1 MDQMRTTILAIED
14 EAPIRRFL
22 RAYLEGRGFT
32 FIEAT
37 TGTLGLTMAA
47 SHSPSV
53 ILLDLGLPDIDG
65 LTVLSRL
72 REWTQS
78 PIIILSARDQE
89 NDKIIGLDAGA
100 DDYLVKP
107 FSVGEL
113 EARIRVALRHT
124 ATLGSNEDEAV
135 FTSGN
140 LRVDFAGRRVTVGD
154 QEAHLTPIE
163 FKLLAVL
170 VRHAG
175 KVITHAQL
183 LREVWG
189 RNASDQEHY
198 VRVYVHQLRHKIE
211 REPARPIHLKTE
223 TGVGYRLE

>member
-1 MDQMRTTILAIED
+1 MPSLPTTILAIED
-14 EAPIRRFL
+14 ETPIRRFL

-32 FIEAT
+32 LLEAT
-37 TGTLGLTMAA
+37 TGAQGLTLAA
-47 SHSPSV
+47 SHNPSV

-65 LTVLSRL
+65 LAVLSRL
-72 REWTQS
+72 REWTQT
-78 PIIILSARDQE
+78 PIIILSARGQE
-89 NDKIIGLDAGA
+89 NDKIAGLDGGA

-124 ATLGSNEDEAV
+124 AQSGAGEEEAA
-135 FTSGN
+135 FTSGD
-140 LRVDFAGRRVTVGD
+140 LRVDFAARKVMVGD
-154 QEAHLTPIE
+154 HEAHLTPIE
-163 FKLLAVL
+163 FKLLAVMAH
-170 VRHAG
+170 HAG
-175 KVITHAQL
+175 KVVTQAQL

-189 RNASDQEHY
+189 RSATEQGHY
-198 VRVYVHQLRHKIE
+198 VRVYIHQLRHKIE

>member
-1 MDQMRTTILAIED
+1 MIQTPTTILAIED

-32 FIEAT
+32 LLEAT
-37 TGTLGLTMAA
+37 TGAQGLTLAA
-47 SHSPSV
+47 SHNPSV

-65 LTVLSRL
+65 LAVLSRL
-72 REWTQS
+72 REWTQT
-78 PIIILSARDQE
+78 PIIILSARGQE
-89 NDKIIGLDAGA
+89 NDKIAGLDSGA

-113 EARIRVALRHT
+113 EARIRVALRHAAQSGAGEEET
-124 ATLGSNEDEAV
+124 V
-135 FTSGN
+135 FTSGD
-140 LRVDFAGRRVTVGD
+140 LRVDFTAHKVMVGD

-163 FKLLAVL
+163 FKLLAVMA
-170 VRHAG
+170 RHIG
-175 KVITHAQL
+175 KVVTQAQL

-189 RNASDQEHY
+189 RSATEQGHY

-211 REPARPIHLKTE
+211 REPARPEHLKTE

>member
-1 MDQMRTTILAIED
+1 MIQTTTTILAIED

-22 RAYLEGRGFT
+22 RAYLEGRGFALL
-32 FIEAT
+32 EAT
-37 TGTLGLTMAA
+37 TGGEGLSMAA
-47 SHSPSV
+47 SHNPAV

-72 REWTQS
+72 REWTQT
-78 PIIILSARDQE
+78 PIIILSARGRE
-89 NDKIIGLDAGA
+89 NDKVAGLDTGA

-107 FSVGEL
+107 FGVAEL
-113 EARIRVALRHT
+113 EARIRVALRHAVT
-124 ATLGSNEDEAV
+124 IGSSEEEAV
-135 FTSGN
+135 FVSGD
-140 LRVDFAGRRVTVGD
+140 LCVDFAGRKVTVGG

-163 FKLLAVL
+163 FKLLTVMA
-170 VRHAG
+170 RHAG
-175 KVITHAQL
+175 KVVTQAHL

-189 RNASDQEHY
+189 RSSTEQGHY

>member
-1 MDQMRTTILAIED
+1 MAQTPTTILAIED

-22 RAYLEGRGFT
+22 RAYLHGRGFSLL
-32 FIEAT
+32 EAA
-37 TGTLGLTMAA
+37 TGAQGLAMAA
-47 SHSPSV
+47 SHNPAV

-72 REWTQS
+72 REWTQT
-78 PIIILSARDQE
+78 PIIILSARGQE
-89 NDKIIGLDAGA
+89 NDKIAGLDAGA

-113 EARIRVALRHT
+113 EARIRVALRHA
-124 ATLGSNEDEAV
+124 ATIGSGREESV
-135 FTSGN
+135 FVSGD
-140 LRVDFAGRRVTVGD
+140 LRVDFAARKVMVGD
-154 QEAHLTPIE
+154 REAHLTPIE
-163 FKLLAVL
+163 FKLLAVM

-175 KVITHAQL
+175 KVVTHAQL

-189 RNASDQEHY
+189 RAATEQSHY

-211 REPARPIHLKTE
+211 REPARPVHLKTE
-223 TGVGYRLE
+223 TGVGYRLD

>member
-1 MDQMRTTILAIED
+1 MVQTPATILAIED

-22 RAYLEGRGFT
+22 RAYLEGRGFALL
-32 FIEAT
+32 EAT
-37 TGTLGLTMAA
+37 TGREGLSMAA
-47 SHSPSV
+47 SHNPAV

-72 REWTQS
+72 REWTQT
-78 PIIILSARDQE
+78 PIIILSARGQE
-89 NDKIIGLDAGA
+89 NDKVAGLDAGA

-107 FSVGEL
+107 FGVGEL
-113 EARIRVALRHT
+113 EARIRVALRH
-124 ATLGSNEDEAV
+124 AAKIGSSEEEAV
-135 FTSGN
+135 FVSGD
-140 LRVDFAGRRVTVGD
+140 LRVDFAGRKVTVGG

-163 FKLLAVL
+163 FKLLTVMA
-170 VRHAG
+170 RHAG
-175 KVITHAQL
+175 KVVTQVQL

-189 RNASDQEHY
+189 RSATEQGHY

-211 REPARPIHLKTE
+211 REPARPVHLKTE